1 MDAENSPAEVI
12 RAAGV
17 VVLRDGDPE
26 SGDSSP
32 RTLIVHRPHRED
44 WSLPKGKVDPG
55 EHLLVTAMREC
66 DEETGLLVTLG
77 PALTTA
83 SYLDNGVPKTV
94 HYWLARERS
103 DSGFTPDD
111 EIDAIAWVGLDEVS
125 SRLTYAAD
133 AALVREATAVP
144 ATSPFIVLRHAK
156 AIKRVDFSG
165 SPDSARPL
173 AGRGRG
179 QTKQLVELL
188 DAFGVERIVSS
199 PARRCRDT
207 VTRLAK
213 HLDLP
218 VEEFA
223 ELSEEGHLHDPEGAA
238 AVIRELAADPRPTV
252 LCSHRPVMPTLMDS
266 LAQFLDVTDVTS
278 DSSGNWDP
286 KLSPGEFTVVHRYWP
301 DQDSPRAWSIERHQ
315 PTRS

>member
-1 MDAENSPAEVI
+1 MSEVI

-17 VVLRDGDPE
+17 VVIRDAQKQ
-26 SGDSSP
+26 
-32 RTLIVHRPHRED
+32 TLIVHRAFRED

-55 EHLLVTAMREC
+55 EHLIITALREC

-94 HYWLARERS
+94 HYWLARERA

-111 EIDAIAWVGLDEVS
+111 EIDAIEWIGLDHVAD
-125 SRLTYAAD
+125 RLTYELD
-133 AALVREATAVP
+133 AALVREAAAVP

-156 AIKRVDFSG
+156 AMKRVDFKG

-179 QTKQLVELL
+179 QTKQLVELI
-188 DAFGVERIVSS
+188 DAFGIERIVTS
-199 PARRCRDT
+199 PAKRCRDT
-207 VTRLAK
+207 VARLAK
-213 HLDLP
+213 HLDI
-218 VEEFA
+218 EIQEFD
-223 ELSEEGHLHDPEGAA
+223 EISEEGHQADPGAA
-238 AVIRELAADPRPTV
+238 AALIADLATDPRPTV
-252 LCSHRPVMPTLMDS
+252 LCSHRPVMPTLLTS
-266 LAQFLDVTDVTS
+266 LADTLDVTDGAEVSS
-278 DSSGNWDP
+278 DAWDP
-286 KLSPGEFTVVHRYWP
+286 RLSPGEFAVVHRYWP
-301 DQDSPRAWSIERHQ
+301 QQATPRVWSIERHA

>member
-1 MDAENSPAEVI
+1 MDEAI

-17 VVLRDGDPE
+17 VILRDGAAGP
-26 SGDSSP
+26 GAV
-32 RTLIVHRPHRED
+32 RTLIVHRPHRQD

-55 EHLLVTAMREC
+55 EHLLLTALREC

-94 HYWLARERS
+94 HYWLARERG

-111 EIDAIAWVGLDEVS
+111 EIDAIEWVSLDEVS
-125 SRLTYAAD
+125 ERLTYEAD

-156 AIKRVDFSG
+156 AMKRVDFTG

-199 PARRCRDT
+199 PAKRCRDT
-207 VTRLAK
+207 VARLAK
-213 HLDLP
+213 HLDITIEAFP
-218 VEEFA
+218 
-223 ELSEEGHLHDPEGAA
+223 ELSEEGHLADPDGAA
-238 AVIRELAADPRPTV
+238 AVIDELAADPRPTV
-252 LCSHRPVMPTLMDS
+252 VCSHRPVMPTLLSS
-266 LAQFLDVTDVTS
+266 LASALDVTDVTDDAS
-278 DSSGNWDP
+278 ALWDP
-286 KLSPGEFTVVHRYWP
+286 RLSPGEFTVVHRFWP
-301 DQDSPRAWSIERHQ
+301 DQDTPRAWSVERHQ